1 MCGACL
7 LRAGDHTGRALLR
20 FDSRQLKQLLVH
32 NDVGGKPISF
42 TRVLVFLLV
51 LSAAAIPVL
60 DQFGVFE

>member
-1 MCGACL
+1 VRRAC
-7 LRAGDHTGRALLR
+7 DHTRPHLLR

-32 NDVGGKPISF
+32 NDVGGKPISV

-60 DQFGVFE
+60 DQFACFE